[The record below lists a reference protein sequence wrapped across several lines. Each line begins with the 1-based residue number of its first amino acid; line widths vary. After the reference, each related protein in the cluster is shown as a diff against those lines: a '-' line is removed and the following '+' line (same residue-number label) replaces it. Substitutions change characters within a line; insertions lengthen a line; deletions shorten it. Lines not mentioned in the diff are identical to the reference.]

1 MNKQFTLPFY
11 AKVSLILIGMFFFIS
26 MLYIAQDIILP
37 LIYAAVIAILI
48 SPAINL
54 LVRIKINRTL
64 AISIV
69 LFIAV
74 LFIVGLIV
82 LIISRT
88 NLLIEALPQMTAKFE
103 TLLRDAVKWASEY
116 LHITTKE
123 IDIWL
128 ANEKAQL
135 MESNNIG
142 VSGTLVSMGSGL
154 TIMMLTP
161 VYTFM
166 LLYYQPHLVLFVH
179 QLFGNDNDKSVT
191 EILSETKVIIQ
202 NYLNGLLVEFVIV
215 AVMNTVG
222 LLLLGIE
229 YAILLGIIG
238 SLLNVIPY
246 IGGIV
251 GVALFMA
258 VALVTKAPIYVFYV
272 FMLYIVIQFI
282 DNNYIVPKIVG
293 SKVKLNAL
301 VSIIGVIAGAALWGI
316 SGMFLS
322 IPILAIIKLI
332 SDRINPLKPWGFLL
346 GDTMPPIV
354 ELKLK
359 FIRLTKRI

>member
-202 NYLNGLLVEFVIV
+202 NYWFVIKCH
-215 AVMNTVG
+215 
-222 LLLLGIE
+222 
-229 YAILLGIIG
+229 
-238 SLLNVIPY
+238 SLYRRNSRS
-246 IGGIV
+246 GIV
-251 GVALFMA
+251 YGGSFSYQSAYLCVLCIHALYRHT
-258 VALVTKAPIYVFYV
+258 VYRQQ
-272 FMLYIVIQFI
+272 LYR
-282 DNNYIVPKIVG
+282 
-293 SKVKLNAL
+293 SKNCWFQSETQRARVYYRSDCGCSSMGHIRH
-301 VSIIGVIAGAALWGI
+301 VSFHTHTRHHQAD
-316 SGMFLS
+316 FR
-322 IPILAIIKLI
+322 PH
-332 SDRINPLKPWGFLL
+332 
-346 GDTMPPIV
+346 
-354 ELKLK
+354 
-359 FIRLTKRI
+359 